1 MRFAFLILCFLFSSS
16 SFAQANVLATVGNKT
31 ITIEDFNRK
40 FNEVK
45 AQASNP
51 PTKEQFLEDLI
62 RYSVGLQEAE
72 KRNLQ
77 KDPVVIDRMNQEL
90 YKALLEKELGDKVQ
104 KISVNDKEMEEFYK
118 TNPEVRFSHIMIEV
132 KAGATSE
139 QRSEAKKRAEE
150 IWQEVKGSKRAF
162 EELVRL
168 YTDDP
173 ISKQTGGDVGW
184 QNRVTVMPTVY
195 ETVLKMKEGE
205 IRGLVETRFGFHIIK
220 LTGKRTFKDADKRTL
235 RAAVFDEKRKV
246 IFNQFFEGLKKN
258 YSIKENK
265 NLLNK

>member
-1 MRFAFLILCFLFSSS
+1 MRFALLILFLFLSSM
-16 SFAQANVLATVGNKT
+16 SFAQNTVLATVGNKT
-31 ITIEDFNRK
+31 ITLEEFNRK

-45 AQASNP
+45 SQASNP
-51 PTKEQFLEDLI
+51 PTKEQFLEDLV
-62 RYSVGLQEAE
+62 RYTIGLQEAE

-90 YKALLEKELGDKVQ
+90 YKALLEKELGEKVQ
-104 KISVNDKEMEEFYK
+104 KISVNDKEMEDFYK
-118 TNPEVRFSHIMIEV
+118 SNPEMRFSHIMIEV
-132 KAGATSE
+132 KPGATNE
-139 QRSEAKKRAEE
+139 QRAEAKKRADE
-150 IWQEVKGSKRAF
+150 IWQEVKGSKRPF

-184 QNRVTVMPTVY
+184 QNRVTVMPSVY
-195 ETVLKMKEGE
+195 ETLLKMKEAE
-205 IRGLVETRFGFHIIK
+205 VRGLVETRFGFHIIK

-246 IFNQFFEGLKKN
+246 IFNQFFDSLKKN
-258 YSIKENK
+258 YAIKENR
-265 NLLNK
+265 NLLKN